1 MKTLITTQVKEA
13 MKNKESQK
21 LEVLRAI
28 LSKITEGEKANSNK
42 ELTDVQCLQVIEK
55 LSKQREEALVLYR
68 KADRKDLIE
77 KEEFQLNLLKS
88 YLPQKKSVEETEAKV
103 DELINSGL
111 KDMGSLMKSFSDNS
125 WDKKLVSEIIKRK
138 LNG

>member
-1 MKTLITTQVKEA
+1 MKTIITTQVKES
-13 MKNKESQK
+13 MKGKESQK

-42 ELTDVQCLQVIEK
+42 ELTDAQCLQVIEK
-55 LSKQREEALVLYR
+55 LSKQREEALVLYNQAGR
-68 KADRKDLIE
+68 QDLID
-77 KEEFQLNLLKS
+77 KEQFQLDILKS
-88 YLPQKKSVEETEAKV
+88 YLPQKKSVEETESKV

-125 WDKKLVSEIIKRK
+125 WDKKLVSEIIKKK
-138 LNG
+138 LND